1 MASRVLDPS
10 WFRWSDGRQLSPEDR
25 WRFKLLMC
33 KTSLRRKG
41 ETTKQRFFRM
51 RKLIEAHMGEAH
63 RQLKEEAQVVQ

>member
-1 MASRVLDPS
+1 MMASRVLDPS

-25 WRFKLLMC
+25 WRFKLLMR

-41 ETTKQRFFRM
+41 ETIKQ